1 MFCVYSREGRNCV
14 CMQNY
19 SSNNWAISKTGNGK
33 FGKGMGNGE
42 RGMGI
47 KSRNPLYKLFIQTL
61 RDFVDTCHAL
71 SRTPMLKH

>member
-1 MFCVYSREGRNCV
+1 MYIPAKDEIVYVCRIILVIIGLYRKPGMGNLGRE
-14 CMQNY
+14 
-19 SSNNWAISKTGNGK
+19 W
-33 FGKGMGNGE
+33 GMGNGE